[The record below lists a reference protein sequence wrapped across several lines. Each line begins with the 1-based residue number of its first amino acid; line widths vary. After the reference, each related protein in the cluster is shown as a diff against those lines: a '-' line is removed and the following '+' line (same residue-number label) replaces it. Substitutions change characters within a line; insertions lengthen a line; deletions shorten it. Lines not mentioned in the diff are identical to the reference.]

1 MVAGFDT
8 TASTLTSSCFEL
20 ARHPEIQE
28 KLYDQIM
35 DKIDKYVRSTNAI
48 LICSFKW

>member
-8 TASTLTSSCFEL
+8 TATTLTSCCFEL

-28 KLYDQIM
+28 MLYDQIM
-35 DKIDKYVRSTNAI
+35 DKIEKYVR
-48 LICSFKW
+48 